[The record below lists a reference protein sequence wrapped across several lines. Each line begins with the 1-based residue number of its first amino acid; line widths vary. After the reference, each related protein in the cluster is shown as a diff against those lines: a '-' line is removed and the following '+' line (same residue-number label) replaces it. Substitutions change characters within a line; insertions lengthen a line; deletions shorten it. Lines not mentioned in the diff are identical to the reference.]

1 MMEMRREFSDRDELR
16 AYLAEQ
22 FPDAFASD
30 SPSNLSAAA
39 PRHKN
44 DSAGIDPLAYRATR
58 NELTGA
64 VTQLSPYIRH
74 GVLTL
79 SEVKAEVVRRG
90 IKLGSVSKLLQELT
104 WRDYY
109 QRVWAEIGDGIW
121 HDREPY
127 KTGFAATEYHREL
140 PHEIADGTT
149 GMRCIDAFSRDLRE
163 TGYLHNHVRMWTAAY
178 VVHAR
183 RVRWQAG
190 AKWFLQHLLD
200 GDPAA
205 NNLSWQWIAKHVFA
219 QALHLQPGEL
229 QRLTNNRYCSDCP
242 LLGHCTFEGS
252 YGEVSARWFPKLGE
266 IDA

>member
-1 MMEMRREFSDRDELR
+1 MEMRREFIDRDDLR
-16 AYLAEQ
+16 EYLAAE
-22 FPDAFASD
+22 FPNAYE
-30 SPSNLSAAA
+30 PESAPELVGGRSQAEE
-39 PRHKN
+39 RL
-44 DSAGIDPLAYRATR
+44 AGIDPVAYRATR

-64 VTQLSPYIRH
+64 VTRLSPYIRH

-90 IKLGSVSKLLQELT
+90 IKLRSVSKLLQELT

-127 KTGFAATEYHREL
+127 KTGFAASEYHREL
-140 PHEIADGTT
+140 PQDISDSKT
-149 GMRCIDAFSRDLRE
+149 GMHCIDAFSRDLRE
-163 TGYLHNHVRMWTAAY
+163 TGYLHNHVRMWLAAY

-190 AKWFLQHLLD
+190 AKWFLQDLLD

-205 NNLSWQWIAKHVFA
+205 NNLSWQWIGSTFSRKPYIFNR
-219 QALHLQPGEL
+219 ENL
-229 QRLTNNRYCSDCP
+229 QRLTNDKYCSGCP

-252 YGEVSARWFPKLGE
+252 YAEVSARWFPKLGE